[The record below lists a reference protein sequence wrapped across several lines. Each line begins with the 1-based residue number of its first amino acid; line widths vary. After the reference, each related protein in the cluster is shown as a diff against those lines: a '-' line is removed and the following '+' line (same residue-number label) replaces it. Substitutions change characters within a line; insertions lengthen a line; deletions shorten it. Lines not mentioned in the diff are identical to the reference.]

1 MHPFNLLKK
10 ILPVLAIIG
19 MLFGTQSIFNAKAQT
34 TTITLNPEA
43 DAYVNESATS
53 TNYGSSAYLRLDG
66 SPVENGYLRF
76 NVSGL
81 NGAKIVSAN
90 LKVYANSGSSV
101 GYTVYSVANT
111 SWSESAVNY
120 SSIPA
125 QGSAIKASGKVTA
138 AAWNTIDV
146 TSFIKGEGKF
156 SLELA
161 TSDTTKINLA
171 SRESGSNAPK
181 LVITTDTGATA
192 TPVQP
197 TSPAPPAPPAATA
210 TPSGS
215 GSGGDSQPSFP
226 IRAAFYYPWFP
237 EAWDQSGINPYTNY
251 HPSLGSYN
259 GADINIIKQHIAAMQ
274 YGNIQTG
281 IASWWGQGSQTDG
294 KVNTLLS
301 AAAGTSFRWS
311 LYYEAE
317 GSSNPS
323 ASQIT
328 SDLTY
333 IKNHYASNPSFWRIN
348 GKFVVFVYGD
358 PGDACGMADR
368 WKQANTVNAYVVLKV
383 FPGFDKCANQPD
395 TWHQYSPAVDTSH
408 QAGYSYSI
416 AAGFWKVGTSVRLA
430 RDLSRWTADVKAMVA
445 SNEKLQLVTTFNEW
459 GEGTAIESAKEWAS
473 ASGYGAYLDAL
484 HNNGNSSA
492 PPQPTATKVPANPTA
507 TGAPA
512 TATSLPPP
520 ATGVA
525 PTSTSLPAT
534 TTSIAPTGTG
544 VPPTATSIVPTGTQ
558 VPPTAT
564 SVAPMPTKV
573 FFSPTPSASDPVL
586 VGAGDIAICSLTGRT
601 ETAALLAQ
609 TPFSAIFTAGDNSNE
624 SGTMAQYTGCFGTT
638 WGKYMQYIHPTAGN
652 HDASGYPNYYTYF
665 GAAAGPAGKGWY
677 SYDLGSWQIIMLNTG
692 CTGMVG
698 PCNDTA
704 GSAQEQWLKADL
716 AAHSNKCTMA
726 IMHQPR
732 FSSGYHGSSTAQQPL
747 WQDLYNAGADVVVD
761 GHDHDYERFAPQD
774 PTGKADATNG
784 IREFVTG
791 TGGAEHRD
799 FNAPI
804 ANSQVRIANVWGI
817 MKFTLHASSY
827 DWQFIPVAGQTATDS
842 GSASC
847 H

>member
-10 ILPVLAIIG
+10 VLPLLAIMG
-19 MLFGTQSIFNAKAQT
+19 MLFGTQSIFSVHAQT
-34 TTITLNPEA
+34 TTLTINPEA
-43 DAYVNESATS
+43 DAFVDAATAS
-53 TNYGSSAYLRLDG
+53 TNYGTSAYLHIDG
-66 SPVENGYLRF
+66 SPVERAYLRF

-81 NGAKIVSAN
+81 NGAQIVSAN
-90 LKVYANSGSSV
+90 LKVYANTSSTA
-101 GYTVYSVANT
+101 GYTVYGVANN
-111 SWSESAVNY
+111 SWSESALTY
-120 SSIPA
+120 SSMPA
-125 QGSAIKASGKVTA
+125 QGSAIKTSGKVTA
-138 AAWNTIDV
+138 SAWNTMDV
-146 TSFIKGEGKF
+146 TSFVKGAGKF

-161 TSDTTKINLA
+161 TSGATKINLGA
-171 SRESGSNAPK
+171 RESGSNAPK
-181 LVITTDTGATA
+181 LVLTLNTGATA
-192 TPVQP
+192 TPPVQS
-197 TSPAPPAPPAATA
+197 TAPAAPPAATS
-210 TPSGS
+210 TPGASGS
-215 GSGGDSQPSFP
+215 DSQPSFP

-251 HPSLGSYN
+251 HPSLGFYN
-259 GADINIIKQHIAAMQ
+259 GADLNIIKHHIADMQ

-301 AAAGTSFRWS
+301 AAAGTSFRWG

-333 IKNHYASNPSFWRIN
+333 IKNHYASNPTFWRIN
-348 GKFVVFVYGD
+348 GRFVVFVYGD
-358 PGDACGMADR
+358 PGDGCGMADR

-383 FPGFDKCANQPD
+383 FPGFDKCTNQPD
-395 TWHQYSPAVDTSH
+395 NWHQYSPAVDTSR

-445 SNEKLQLVTTFNEW
+445 SKENFQLVTTFNEW
-459 GEGTAIESAKEWAS
+459 GEGTAIESAQEWTS
-473 ASGYGAYLDAL
+473 SSGYGAYLDAL
-484 HNNGNSSA
+484 HNNGNGATSTQSA
-492 PPQPTATKVPANPTA
+492 TNPPPNPTATRVPSTATVPPPPTA
-507 TGAPA
+507 TGAAPKDTQIPA
-512 TATSLPPP
+512 TATSVAATVTNAPP
-520 ATGVA
+520 TSTNVA
-525 PTSTSLPAT
+525 PTNTKL
-534 TTSIAPTGTG
+534 
-544 VPPTATSIVPTGTQ
+544 
-558 VPPTAT
+558 PPTAT
-564 SVAPMPTKV
+564 SVPPPAA
-573 FFSPTPSASDPVL
+573 SPTPTVIAAGADPVL

-601 ETAALLAQ
+601 ETAALLAK
-609 TPFSAIFTAGDNSNE
+609 TAFSAIFTAGDNSNE

-677 SYDLGSWQIIMLNTG
+677 SYDLGTWHIIMLNTG
-692 CTGMVG
+692 CSGMVG

-704 GSAQEQWLKADL
+704 GSAQELWLKSDL
-716 AAHSNKCTMA
+716 AAHANKCTMA
-726 IMHQPR
+726 VMHQPR

-774 PTGKADATNG
+774 PTGKADPTKG
-784 IREFVTG
+784 IREFVSG

-799 FNAPI
+799 FNATI
-804 ANSQVRIANVWGI
+804 ANSEVRIANVWGI
-817 MKFTLHASSY
+817 MKFTLHPTSY